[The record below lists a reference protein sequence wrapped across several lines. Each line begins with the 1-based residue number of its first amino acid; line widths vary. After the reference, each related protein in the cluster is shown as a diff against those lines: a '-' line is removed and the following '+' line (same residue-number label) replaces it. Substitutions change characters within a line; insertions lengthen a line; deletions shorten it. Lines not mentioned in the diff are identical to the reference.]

1 MHPFPEGT
9 EGPRIGGRA
18 CAVGPQHHG
27 GQGRHPLSLRPQ
39 LTHPLLPGLASAPG
53 PPSLAGHAWRTLGQA
68 PTGAFEGSLAGL
80 PARGRNDK
88 TNQNTHSPQET
99 DSIQFHKY

>member
-1 MHPFPEGT
+1 MWWDLSTTGA
-9 EGPRIGGRA
+9 RA
-18 CAVGPQHHG
+18 DP
-27 GQGRHPLSLRPQ
+27 PLSLIPQ

-80 PARGRNDK
+80 PAHGRNDK
-88 TNQNTHSPQET
+88 TNQNTHSPQEM